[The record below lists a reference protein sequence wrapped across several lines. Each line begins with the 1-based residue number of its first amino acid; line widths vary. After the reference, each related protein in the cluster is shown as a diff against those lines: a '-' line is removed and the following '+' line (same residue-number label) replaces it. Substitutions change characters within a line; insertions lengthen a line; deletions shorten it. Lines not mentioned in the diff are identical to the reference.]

1 VNQAIEAGGESYF
14 RYRQI
19 EMLPQ
24 IAPAIADALA
34 AARLITISSGD
45 TGAAETTANNMVS
58 VIQTV
63 LAAQMVA
70 KGGILDRDRSE
81 SNGVPVM
88 ERVSAPTPPR
98 PSKPEEE
105 PPLRKW

>member
-1 VNQAIEAGGESYF
+1 
-14 RYRQI
+14 
-19 EMLPQ
+19 MLPQ

-34 AARLITISSGD
+34 AARLITISSGE

-70 KGGILDRDRSE
+70 KGGILDSDKTE
-81 SNGVPVM
+81 SNG
-88 ERVSAPTPPR
+88 APPARIGPITAPR
-98 PSKPEEE
+98 
-105 PPLRKW
+105 